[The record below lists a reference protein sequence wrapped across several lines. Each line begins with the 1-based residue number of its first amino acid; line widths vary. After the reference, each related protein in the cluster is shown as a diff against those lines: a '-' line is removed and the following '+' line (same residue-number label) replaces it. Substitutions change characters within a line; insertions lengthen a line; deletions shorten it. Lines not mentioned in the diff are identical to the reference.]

1 MTAKV
6 RRGLNAEVSVE
17 LEVPFHDVDMLRVVW
32 HGHYYKYFEVAR
44 TALLRKYQ
52 LDGQSLL
59 DTGYM
64 FLVIESH
71 CRHVSPLKFGDKF
84 RVGAAFKDL
93 EFRLNMA
100 FEIHNLT
107 HDRRVAYGY
116 TTLATIDREGQLMLR
131 TPDVI
136 RSRIGG

>member
-1 MTAKV
+1 MTNLV
-6 RRGLNAEVSVE
+6 RRGFKAEVSVD

-44 TALLRKYQ
+44 TALLRKYE
-52 LDGQSLL
+52 LDGQRLL
-59 DTGYM
+59 DTGFM

-93 EFRLNMA
+93 EFRVNIA
-100 FEIHNLT
+100 FEIHNLS
-107 HDRRVAYGY
+107 HDRRAAYGY
-116 TTLATIDREGQLMLR
+116 TTLATVDREGQLMLR
-131 TPDVI
+131 TPEVI
-136 RSRIGG
+136 RGRLEG

>member
-1 MTAKV
+1 M
-6 RRGLNAEVSVE
+6 RRKFPAEVSVE

-32 HGHYYKYFEVAR
+32 HGNYYKYFEVAR

-52 LDGQSLL
+52 LDGQRLV

-71 CRHVSPLKFGDKF
+71 CRHTFPLVFGDKF

-93 EFRLNMA
+93 DYRLQMEF
-100 FEIHNLT
+100 EVYNLT
-107 HDRRVAYGY
+107 QDKRSAYGY
-116 TTLATIDREGQLMLR
+116 TTLATVDREGKLQLR

-136 RSRIGG
+136 LQRIQPGA